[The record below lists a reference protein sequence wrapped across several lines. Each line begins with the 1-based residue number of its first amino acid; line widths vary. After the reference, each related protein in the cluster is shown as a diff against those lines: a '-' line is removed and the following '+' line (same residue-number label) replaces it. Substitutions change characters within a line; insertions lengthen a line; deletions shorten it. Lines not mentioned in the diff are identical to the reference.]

1 MAVRRVLLLAG
12 IAGQQLAFVVARQ
25 RKPARGHQEMRRFKW
40 QQRSGKIVAEVYD
53 GIGAAPPNVGG
64 DRFEGREIAV
74 NVRNERQSHVSLVL
88 GRVYPRRGKRRGL

>member
-1 MAVRRVLLLAG
+1 
-12 IAGQQLAFVVARQ
+12 
-25 RKPARGHQEMRRFKW
+25 MRRFKW

-74 NVRNERQSHVSLVL
+74 NVRNERQSHVSFVL
-88 GRVYPRRGKRRGL
+88 GRVYPRRGKRRGLRSPRPPAGRRKTASAMPLSAVMAGRLGGAATP